1 MNIILIG
8 FMGVGKSEVGKSLAA
23 RQGMNFIDADEIIE
37 KTEGRKISQIFEKN
51 GEPYFRNLET
61 EVIKT
66 LEDYDNFV
74 ISTGGGVVLREENVK
89 MLKEIGPLVLLTS
102 SPEVIYQRLKELKD
116 RPLLEQGDKMESI
129 KEILDVRNPI
139 YEKAADL
146 KIDTSNITPLA
157 AVEEIV
163 KWIKRSK

>member
-1 MNIILIG
+1 
-8 FMGVGKSEVGKSLAA
+8 MGVGKSEIGRNLSA
-23 RQGMNFIDADEIIE
+23 RLDMNFIDTDEIIE
-37 KTEGRKISQIFEKN
+37 KTEGRKISDIFEKS

-74 ISTGGGVVLREENVK
+74 ISTGGGIVLREENVK

-102 SPEVIYQRLKELKD
+102 LPETIYQRLKETSD
-116 RPLLEQGDKMESI
+116 RPLLAQGDKMEGI
-129 KEILDVRNPI
+129 KKMLEARGPI
-139 YEKAADL
+139 YEKVADY
-146 KIDTSNITPLA
+146 KIDTSNISPQE
-157 AVEEIV
+157 AVEEII

>member
-1 MNIILIG
+1 
-8 FMGVGKSEVGKSLAA
+8 MGVGKSEVGRSLAA

-37 KTEGRKISQIFEKN
+37 KTEGRKISEIFEKN
-51 GEPYFRNLET
+51 GEPYFRDIET

-74 ISTGGGVVLREENVK
+74 ISTGGGIVLREENVK
-89 MLKEIGPLVLLTS
+89 MLKEIGTLVLLTAE
-102 SPEVIYQRLKELKD
+102 PEVVYQRLKETSD
-116 RPLLEQGDKMESI
+116 RPLLMQGDKMESI
-129 KEILDVRNPI
+129 KKILDARNPI
-139 YEKAADL
+139 YEKVADY
-146 KIDTSNITPLA
+146 KIDTSNISPQA

>member
-8 FMGVGKSEVGKSLAA
+8 FMGVGKSEVGRSLAA
-23 RQGMNFIDADEIIE
+23 RLNMNFIDTDEIIE
-37 KTEGRKISQIFEKN
+37 KTEGMKISQIFEKN
-51 GEPYFRNLET
+51 EEPYFRDLET

-74 ISTGGGVVLREENVK
+74 ISTGGGVILREENVK

-102 SPEVIYQRLKELKD
+102 KPEIIFQRLKEAKD
-116 RPLLEQGDKMESI
+116 RPLLMSGDKMEKI
-129 KEILDVRNPI
+129 KGILDFRNPI
-139 YEKAADL
+139 YEKVANF
-146 KIDTSNITPLA
+146 KVDTSNIAPDA
-157 AVEEIV
+157 AVEEII